1 MTTIEKKRRQRF
13 QFLKLVY
20 EKTEGN
26 KYQSVNMWNLGEE
39 LGWDK
44 QTAKLTVQYLV
55 GESLI
60 EYSAM
65 GGSIAITHF
74 GVVEIE
80 RALTHPE
87 EDTTYFPAVVNI
99 MSGDFRGAIL
109 NIDSTLTNL
118 SQNIG
123 KLPGADADVKDEL
136 KQLIDQL
143 RQALEEASSEQA
155 EEAEAVVWAAETLI
169 EAKSAEKPNR
179 VKIEI
184 TKEGLK
190 KAAENIASVMPTVL
204 TIAEKI
210 VSAIDRLK

>member
-1 MTTIEKKRRQRF
+1 
-13 QFLKLVY
+13 
-20 EKTEGN
+20 
-26 KYQSVNMWNLGEE
+26 
-39 LGWDK
+39 
-44 QTAKLTVQYLV
+44 
-55 GESLI
+55 
-60 EYSAM
+60 M